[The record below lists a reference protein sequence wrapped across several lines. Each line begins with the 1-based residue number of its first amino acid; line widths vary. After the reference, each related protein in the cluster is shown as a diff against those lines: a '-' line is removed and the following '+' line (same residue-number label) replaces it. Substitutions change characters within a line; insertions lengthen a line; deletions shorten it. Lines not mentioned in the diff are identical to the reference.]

1 MDSYSIYNN
10 SSFLSKEHDKCNE
23 CDERRVKECCNKCG
37 EGVCLSISCCQTFP
51 HHNRELY
58 IICKYCIT
66 DIERK
71 LRPSSV
77 DTCDLYLLKKKISKR
92 LNANIQKLKETE
104 QALDC
109 EEN

>member
-71 LRPSSV
+71 LRPSRV
-77 DTCDLYLLKKKISKR
+77 NTCD
-92 LNANIQKLKETE
+92 
-104 QALDC
+104 
-109 EEN
+109 

>member
-10 SSFLSKEHDKCNE
+10 LLYETDKCNE
-23 CDERRVKECCNKCG
+23 CDDRIVQECCNKCG
-37 EGVCLSISCCQTFP
+37 EGVCLNVSCCQTFP
-51 HHNRELY
+51 HHNTELY

-66 DIERK
+66 SIERK

-92 LNANIQKLKETE
+92 MNANIQKLKETE
-104 QALDC
+104 QALDG